1 MDIQKLREEF
11 EKLPHIA
18 DKLES
23 IYFCENLEC
32 YIEKKGCGFCGI
44 SSWVNGAWHTYQKQ
58 QKIIDENN
66 SSNQSCENQ
75 LGQACVAWIEK
86 YNEQQKQI
94 DEIKATAESW
104 INQDY
109 THNSDSTDIKIQ
121 QMKDCGRDIIRK
133 INGELK

>member
-11 EKLPHIA
+11 EKLSEIQEGLKHCTHN
-18 DKLES
+18 ES
-23 IYFCENLEC
+23 TNDYHANVAHDNEWEWHAQF
-32 YIEKKGCGFCGI
+32 
-44 SSWVNGAWHTYQKQ
+44 VNGAWYVFQ
-58 QKIIDENN
+58 
-66 SSNQSCENQ
+66 
-75 LGQACVAWIEK
+75 
-86 YNEQQKQI
+86 EQQKQI
-94 DEIKATAESW
+94 NEIKAMAESW